1 MTATAFARPTCA
13 TCGVPGRGDCHPSPM
28 RICYAHAWYG
38 RPMKKQ
44 AVNVTLAPDLIEE
57 AKALKLNLSALLEE
71 KLREE
76 RARRWKEENA
86 QAFAEYNADVE
97 KHGVWSDGRRSW

>member
-1 MTATAFARPTCA
+1 
-13 TCGVPGRGDCHPSPM
+13 
-28 RICYAHAWYG
+28 
-38 RPMKKQ
+38 MKKQ

-86 QAFAEYNADVE
+86 QAFAEYNADIE
-97 KHGVWSDGRRSW
+97 KHGVWSDGRRNW